1 MGSIRKAIKL
11 ISNIKK
17 SKPTKYQI
25 KSFAS
30 TFIELMAES
39 GIPPKTRQEFYQYS
53 QNPSINLDKLIDI
66 AEDTLIAIE
75 EKI

>member
-1 MGSIRKAIKL
+1 MSNTRKVKKL
-11 ISNIKK
+11 ITTIKK
-17 SKPTKYQI
+17 KKPTSEEI

-30 TFIELMAES
+30 TFIELMVES
-39 GIPPKTRQEFYQYS
+39 GIHPQTRREFYQYS

-66 AEDTLIAIE
+66 AEDTIGAIE